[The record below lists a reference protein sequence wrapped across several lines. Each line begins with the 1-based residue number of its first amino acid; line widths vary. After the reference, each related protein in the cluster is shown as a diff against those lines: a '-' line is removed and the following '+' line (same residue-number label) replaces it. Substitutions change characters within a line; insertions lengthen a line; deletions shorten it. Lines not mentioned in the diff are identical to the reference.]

1 MYIITG
7 AQLGAKRIA
16 PLVMNNKIR
25 TVIIEDDTILRNGYA
40 LLIGKTNGFEVINS
54 YYSYDEASISISTDM
69 PDVILLDVQ
78 LPGTNGID
86 AIPEIK
92 RTLPGCQ
99 VVILSVYEF
108 EDLVI
113 KAYAN
118 GASGYLTK
126 DTPLAHIADTLN
138 EIMDGYKPI
147 NKSLARLI
155 SRLFKNNKFQD
166 ISPLETRVLELLTTG
181 KGKNQI
187 SRELLIEADLV
198 SCSVNAIHQNFLLNI
213 RAACQR

>member
-1 MYIITG
+1 
-7 AQLGAKRIA
+7 
-16 PLVMNNKIR
+16 MNTKIR
-25 TVIIEDDTILRNGYA
+25 TVIIEDDTILREGYA
-40 LLIGKTNGFEVINS
+40 LLIDKTSGFEVVNS
-54 YYSYDEASISISTDM
+54 YYSYEEAAINISTDM

-108 EDLVI
+108 EDLII

-126 DTPLAHIADTLN
+126 DTPLINIIDTLN
-138 EIMDGYKPI
+138 EIVDGYRPI
-147 NKSLARLI
+147 NRSLARVI
-155 SRLFKNNKFQD
+155 SRLFKKNKYAG
-166 ISPLETRVLELLTTG
+166 ISPLETRVLELLTSG

-187 SRELLIEADLV
+187 SRELLIETDMV
-198 SCSVNAIHQNFLLNI
+198 SCSVSAIHKNFLLNI
-213 RAACQR
+213 RAAS

>member
-1 MYIITG
+1 
-7 AQLGAKRIA
+7 
-16 PLVMNNKIR
+16 MNTKIR
-25 TVIIEDDTILRNGYA
+25 TVIIEDDTILREGYA
-40 LLIGKTNGFEVINS
+40 LLIDKTSGFEVVNS
-54 YYSYDEASISISTDM
+54 YYSYDEAAINISTDM

-108 EDLVI
+108 EDLII

-126 DTPLAHIADTLN
+126 DTPLINIIDTLN
-138 EIMDGYKPI
+138 EIVDGYMPI
-147 NKSLARLI
+147 NRSLARVI
-155 SRLFKNNKFQD
+155 SRLFKKNKYAG
-166 ISPLETRVLELLTTG
+166 ISPLETRVLELLTSG

-187 SRELLIEADLV
+187 SRELLIETDMV
-198 SCSVNAIHQNFLLNI
+198 SCSVSAIHKNFLLNI
-213 RAACQR
+213 RAAS

>member
-1 MYIITG
+1 
-7 AQLGAKRIA
+7 
-16 PLVMNNKIR
+16 MNNKIR
-25 TVIIEDDTILRNGYA
+25 TVIIEDDTILREGYA
-40 LLIGKTNGFEVINS
+40 LLINKTSGFEVVNS
-54 YYSYDEASISISTDM
+54 YYSYDEASINISSDM

-92 RTLPGCQ
+92 RSLPGCQ

-108 EDLVI
+108 EDLII

-126 DTPLAHIADTLN
+126 DTPLTNIIDTLN
-138 EIMDGYKPI
+138 EIVEGYRPI
-147 NKSLARLI
+147 NRSLARVI
-155 SRLFKNNKFQD
+155 SRLFKKNKYAG
-166 ISPLETRVLELLTTG
+166 ISPLENRVLELLTSG

-187 SRELLIEADLV
+187 SRELLIETDIVL
-198 SCSVNAIHQNFLLNI
+198 CSVNAIHQNFLLNI
-213 RAACQR
+213 RAAS

>member
-1 MYIITG
+1 M
-7 AQLGAKRIA
+7 
-16 PLVMNNKIR
+16 MNNRIR
-25 TVIIEDDTILRNGYA
+25 IVIIEDDIILREGYA
-40 LLIGKTNGFEVINS
+40 LLIDTTTGFEVINS
-54 YYSYDEASISISTDM
+54 YYSYDEASVNISADM

-92 RTLPGCQ
+92 RTLPACK

-108 EDLVI
+108 EDVII

-126 DTPLAHIADTLN
+126 DTPLTNIVDTVN
-138 EIMDGYKPI
+138 EIMEGYEPI
-147 NKSLARLI
+147 NRNLARLI
-155 SRLFKNNKFQD
+155 SRLFKKNKYKG
-166 ISPLETRVLELLTTG
+166 ISPLESRILELLTSG

-187 SRELLIEADLV
+187 SKELFIGADV
-198 SCSVNAIHQNFLLNI
+198 ISCSVNAIHKNFLLNI
-213 RAACQR
+213 RAAS

>member
-1 MYIITG
+1 
-7 AQLGAKRIA
+7 
-16 PLVMNNKIR
+16 MNNKIR
-25 TVIIEDDTILRNGYA
+25 TVIIEDDAILRDGYA

-54 YYSYDEASISISTDM
+54 YYSYDQASVNISADM

-108 EDLVI
+108 DDLII
-113 KAYAN
+113 KAYTN

-126 DTPLAHIADTLN
+126 DTPLINIIDTLN
-138 EIMDGYKPI
+138 EIVEGCRPI
-147 NKSLARLI
+147 NRSLARVI
-155 SRLFKNNKFQD
+155 SRLFKKNKYEG
-166 ISPLETRVLELLTTG
+166 ISPLESRILELLTSG

-187 SRELLIEADLV
+187 SKELLIETDMV

-213 RAACQR
+213 RAAS

>member
-1 MYIITG
+1 VHIHIN
-7 AQLGAKRIA
+7 A
-16 PLVMNNKIR
+16 PAMNDKIR
-25 TVIIEDDTILRNGYA
+25 TVIIEDDTILREGYA
-40 LLIGKTNGFEVINS
+40 LLIDKTNGFEVVNS
-54 YYSYDEASISISTDM
+54 YYSYDEAALNISKDM

-92 RTLPGCQ
+92 RNLPGCQ

-108 EDLVI
+108 EDLII

-126 DTPLAHIADTLN
+126 DTPLTNIIDTVN
-138 EIMDGYKPI
+138 DIMNGYKPI
-147 NKSLARLI
+147 NRNLARLI
-155 SRLFKNNKFQD
+155 SRLFKKNKYEG
-166 ISPLETRVLELLTTG
+166 ISPLECRILELLTTG

-187 SRELLIEADLV
+187 SRELFMEADMV

-213 RAACQR
+213 RAAC